1 MSTQAASRRASGV
14 TAPLAGRPALAL
26 FALAV
31 AVRLAVA
38 LAVRT
43 VGTDEAIMASYG
55 STWLRTGSYLG
66 IQWPVVYPLA
76 SAGLGFLLGGRLA
89 VQVLFVLVGS
99 LAILPLHAAMRRL
112 RGDEAAAWG
121 AGFVAILPAFSAGIV
136 KSGSHSLYLPLLG
149 LALLLQVRAL
159 EAPTGRRLVAL
170 GLVLSAAYITRTDGI
185 VVLAC
190 VAASFLVVPA
200 DGDAGRV
207 GLRRGLSRALLGSVT
222 EKVVRTATRPVLTVR
237 ESGAQELQGR
247 APAAP
252 QPRA

>member
-76 SAGLGFLLGGRLA
+76 SAGLGHAPSAFPARLA
-89 VQVLFVLVGS
+89 ALRTARREPVPDAAPVARRADETLRA
-99 LAILPLHAAMRRL
+99 LAGWL
-112 RGDEAAAWG
+112 G
-121 AGFVAILPAFSAGIV
+121 ALQAESFPPPKVETLIGAVNRPAPGVRTGRDFDAQR
-136 KSGSHSLYLPLLG
+136 Y
-149 LALLLQVRAL
+149 LALVPLRQALTGPERDRPDLLNAVYGLRDRLNPPSPLTIGPGTAPDATQPRGP
-159 EAPTGRRLVAL
+159 APTAP
-170 GLVLSAAYITRTDGI
+170 LS
-185 VVLAC
+185 
-190 VAASFLVVPA
+190 S
-200 DGDAGRV
+200 
-207 GLRRGLSRALLGSVT
+207 S
-222 EKVVRTATRPVLTVR
+222 
-237 ESGAQELQGR
+237 Q
-247 APAAP
+247 
-252 QPRA
+252 